1 MKKSMKSFLLACFAF
16 VFAFLVIP
24 AAKTEAA
31 SVEQTGATQNSV
43 TVAWA
48 DQSSSYR
55 TILKYDVYLGV
66 VDEDYNTTW
75 TLIQTLPST
84 QLSCT
89 ISGLSAGTEYKV
101 KVEYTYQTSYGSTYS
116 SYVSLYDAKTLPGKV
131 TNVKQSKWWY
141 FIKQFEVTWD
151 KQTGVDG
158 YDYIVKTNSG
168 KKKASGSTTYNSN
181 YLDVTKISNTVVY
194 TVQVRAYS
202 TINGTKYYGE
212 WSTKCYCFTQPRITS
227 IKKSGSKLTIGW
239 SKVKGATGYDVY
251 MSTKKT
257 SGYKKVKSVGK
268 GTSKVTITKFKGKK
282 LSSSKTYYFYIVTK
296 KKVGS
301 KTNKSGRLYY
311 WNSKSSASS
320 FGYF

>member
-48 DQSSSYR
+48 DQSTSSR
-55 TILKYDVYLGV
+55 TILKYDVYVGESYDAL
-66 VDEDYNTTW
+66 
-75 TLIQTLPST
+75 TLVQTLPST
-84 QLSCT
+84 QLNCT
-89 ISGLSAGTEYKV
+89 ISGLSAGTSYYV
-101 KVEYTYQTSYGSTYS
+101 KIAYTYQLSYGGTDSW
-116 SYVSLYDAKTLPGKV
+116 YVTLYNARTLPGKV
-131 TNVKQSKWWY
+131 TNVKQTKWWY
-141 FIKQFEVTWD
+141 FAKSFDVEWD
-151 KQTGVDG
+151 KQTGVNG
-158 YDYIVKTNSG
+158 YDYIVKTNTG
-168 KKKASGSTTYNSN
+168 KKKLSGSTTYNSN
-181 YLDVTKISNTVVY
+181 YLDVNKISNTVVY

-202 TINGTKYYGE
+202 VINGTTYRGE

-227 IKKSGSKLTIGW
+227 IKNSGSKLTIGW
-239 SKVKGATGYDVY
+239 GKVKGATGYDVY

-257 SGYKKVKSVGK
+257 SGYKKVKSVGS
-268 GTSKVTITKFKGKK
+268 GTNKVTVTKFKGKK
-282 LSSSKTYYFYIVTK
+282 LSSKKTYYFYIVTK

-311 WNSKSSASS
+311 WNSKQGTDKY
-320 FGYF
+320 GYF